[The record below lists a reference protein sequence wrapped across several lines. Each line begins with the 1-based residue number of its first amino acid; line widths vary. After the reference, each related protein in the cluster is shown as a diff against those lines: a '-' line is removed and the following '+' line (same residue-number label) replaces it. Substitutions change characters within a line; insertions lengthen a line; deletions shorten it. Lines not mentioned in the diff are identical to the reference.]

1 MHSIGIMVEMLLVNI
16 WVGKLLGIVDTHV
29 EDFNIFVV
37 DSTCV
42 GVWVNVKGIGVDVC
56 GLMYVPGLCVV
67 CKYM

>member
-1 MHSIGIMVEMLLVNI
+1 MMVEMVLFNI

-42 GVWVNVKGIGVDVC
+42 GVCEGNLGGCMWVDVC
-56 GLMYVPGLCVV
+56 ARFVCCMQIYV
-67 CKYM
+67 KSNW

>member
-1 MHSIGIMVEMLLVNI
+1 MRSIGIMVEMLLVNI

-42 GVWVNVKGIGVDVC
+42 GVWVYVKGIRVDDV
-56 GLMYVPGLCVV
+56 G
-67 CKYM
+67 